1 MGFEQ
6 ITAGRCAEQAI
17 ELRAGL
23 AHFGVSVNPTS
34 DVGRMLAALEWM
46 GSFSPDSPQP
56 DAAWAAD
63 RERAKR
69 SFPLY
74 EQAIRIGNALTVT
87 RDIHG
92 ADKLAA
98 KLRKRIDRLV
108 SQDEQAQD
116 FLFELELG
124 ARCVSH
130 GFTISFEEP
139 DILIHT
145 TDGPRFGI
153 ACKRPRNA
161 ARMRERI
168 RDAIDQM
175 ASMPSEQAGIIAVGM
190 EPLFHHSGDPS
201 RPTVL
206 YQGDSA
212 MLKNEAHRI
221 VHAAVVASQR
231 EIRSAFEAGVAGFLF
246 CGVITG
252 WAKNVLPGRDA
263 YHFQWIHRSITHP
276 DAMGVADA
284 LEQHL
289 FREKSD

>member
-1 MGFEQ
+1 
-6 ITAGRCAEQAI
+6 
-17 ELRAGL
+17 
-23 AHFGVSVNPTS
+23 
-34 DVGRMLAALEWM
+34 MLAALEWM

-56 DAAWAAD
+56 DTAWAAD
-63 RERAKR
+63 GERAKR

-74 EQAIRIGNALTVT
+74 EQAIRITHALTVT
-87 RDIHG
+87 RDAKG

-98 KLRKRIDRLV
+98 KLRKRVDRLV

-130 GFTISFEEP
+130 GFTISFDEP

-145 TDGPRFGI
+145 ADAPKFGI

-168 RDAIDQM
+168 HDAIHQII
-175 ASMPSEQAGIIAVGM
+175 SMPSEQAGIIAIGI
-190 EPLFHHSGDPS
+190 EPLFHHSGDTT

-206 YQGDSA
+206 YRGDLA
-212 MLKNEAHRI
+212 MLKHEAHKMLDE
-221 VHAAVVASQR
+221 AVLGATP
-231 EIRSAFEAGVAGFLF
+231 EIQSAFDAGVAGFLF

-252 WAKNVLPGRDA
+252 WAKDVLPGRDA
-263 YHFQWIHRSITHP
+263 YHFQWIHRSISHA
-276 DAMGVADA
+276 DAMGVADL

-289 FREKSD
+289 FSEKPA